1 MEQVDMILRCKY
13 LITMTDD
20 SLKED
25 YSVVIKDGK
34 ILDVLPLEESEQK
47 YYTNYWRYLTE
58 NIVMP
63 GFVNSHNHSPMLFF
77 RGLIPEGTKLDDVL
91 YKYMFPIEAKCSSDP
106 EFVYHASK
114 AAAIEML
121 NAGTTTTAE
130 MYYHADAMI
139 EAFKEIGIRAIV
151 GETIMSVKE
160 TPSAKDVNE
169 SIRIA
174 TKAKMLDNDLV
185 KAAIAPHAF
194 YTVDE
199 NAMKICSDSCKDLD
213 MRMLMHANE
222 SSLDLINGIGA
233 LKYYS
238 DKGFFSGIKTTMAHC
253 CNLDLGEL
261 NAIESNNIGVSV
273 NPVSNALI
281 GNPMAPIDSIVSRG
295 LRLGL
300 GSDGPMTN
308 DAIDMLSQLKP
319 AMLLYLASG
328 NDINSYKILQM
339 ATIGSAK
346 ALHLDDKIGT
356 IEKGKD
362 ADIIG
367 LDISEKCL
375 PYIQSENIFQYIVR
389 YAKANNVMFTMI
401 KGKAFPLLHQ
411 DKKKNSE
418 MLSRVKLK

>member
-1 MEQVDMILRCKY
+1 MILRCKY
-13 LITMTDD
+13 LLTMADD
-20 SLKED
+20 ILREN

-34 ILDVLPLEESEQK
+34 ILDVLPLAESEQK
-47 YYTNYWRYLTE
+47 YSTGYWRYLTN

-63 GFVNSHNHSPMLFF
+63 GFVNSHNHSPMVFY
-77 RGLIPEGTKLDDVL
+77 RGLIPEGTPLEDVL

-130 MYYHADAMI
+130 MYYYADIMMQ
-139 EAFKEIGIRAIV
+139 AFKEIGIRAIV
-151 GETIMSVKE
+151 GETVMSVKE
-160 TPSAKDVNE
+160 TPSAKDVGQ

-174 TKAKMLDNDLV
+174 EKAKMLDNDLV
-185 KAAIAPHAF
+185 TAAIAPHAF

-199 NAMKICSDSCKDLD
+199 NAMKICSEACRNLD

-222 SSLDLINGIGA
+222 ASIESRDGIGP
-233 LKYYS
+233 LRYYS
-238 DKGFFSGIKTTMAHC
+238 DKGIFSGIKCTMAHC

-261 NAIESNNIGVSV
+261 NAIEENDMGVSV

-281 GNPMAPIDSIVSRG
+281 GNPMAAVDDLLKRG

-308 DAIDMLSQLKP
+308 DTIDMLSQLKP

-328 NDINSYKILQM
+328 NDVNSYKILQM
-339 ATIGSAK
+339 ATIGSAM

-362 ADIIG
+362 ADIIA
-367 LDISEKCL
+367 LEISEGCL
-375 PYIQSENIFQYIVR
+375 PYLNNNSIFQYIVR
-389 YAKANNVMFTMI
+389 YAMPSNILFTMV
-401 KGKAFPLLHQ
+401 KGDAFPLLHQ
-411 DKKKNSE
+411 DKEKNSE
-418 MLSRVKLK
+418 MLHRARLK

>member
-1 MEQVDMILRCKY
+1 MEQADQILRCKY
-13 LITMTDD
+13 LLTMTDN
-20 SLKED
+20 LLRKD

-34 ILDVLPLEESEQK
+34 ILDVLPLAESEQK
-47 YYTNYWRYLTE
+47 YSTNYWRYLTE

-63 GFVNSHNHSPMLFF
+63 GFVNSHNHSPMLFY
-77 RGLIPEGTKLDDVL
+77 RGLIPEGTKLEDVL

-130 MYYHADAMI
+130 MYYHADAMM

-151 GETIMSVKE
+151 GETVMSVKE

-169 SIRIA
+169 SIKIA
-174 TKAKMLDNDLV
+174 VKAKTLDNDLV
-185 KAAIAPHAF
+185 MAAIAPHAF

-199 NAMKICSDSCKDLD
+199 NAIKICSNACRDLD
-213 MRMLMHANE
+213 MLMLMHANE
-222 SSLDLINGIGA
+222 SSLDSVNGIGA
-233 LKYYS
+233 LRYYS
-238 DKGFFSGIKTTMAHC
+238 DKGIFSGIKTTMAHC
-253 CNLDLGEL
+253 CNLDSGEL
-261 NAIESNNIGVSV
+261 DAIKANNMGVSV

-281 GNPMAPIDSIVSRG
+281 GNLMAPIDIMSHFSF
-295 LRLGL
+295 RLGL

-308 DAIDMLSQLKP
+308 DAIDILSQLKP
-319 AMLLYLASG
+319 AMLLYLNSG
-328 NDINSYKILQM
+328 SHVDSYDILRM
-339 ATIGSAK
+339 ATIGSART
-346 ALHLDDKIGT
+346 LHLDDKIGT

-367 LDISEKCL
+367 LDLSEKCL
-375 PYIQSENIFQYIVR
+375 PYIQNENIFQYIVS
-389 YAKANNVMFTMI
+389 YAKPNNVMFTMI

-411 DKKKNSE
+411 DKRKNSE
-418 MLSRVKLK
+418 MLDRVKLK